1 MFESSSNQ
9 FERER
14 ERKTENLAHW
24 ICYKFQCDCSNWLK
38 WFKWFWFN
46 KIWTMQSE
54 NFQCTFTFGLYH
66 HFSCIHFRIQK
77 QKDALDKWLEKS
89 KCEYILALKG
99 LEWKIEFTPI
109 EHVLQLN
116 FTLKIVH
123 FRFSFKQMPADFFHT
138 IFFCMLQINSKFF
151 FFISELDSVHCFL
164 CQQRQLFHL

>member
-1 MFESSSNQ
+1 
-9 FERER
+9 
-14 ERKTENLAHW
+14 
-24 ICYKFQCDCSNWLK
+24 
-38 WFKWFWFN
+38 
-46 KIWTMQSE
+46 MQSE

-123 FRFSFKQMPADFFHT
+123 FRFSFKQMAADFFHT

-151 FFISELDSVHCFL
+151 FFFISELDSVHCFL
-164 CQQRQLFHL
+164 CQHRQLFHL

>member
-1 MFESSSNQ
+1 
-9 FERER
+9 
-14 ERKTENLAHW
+14 
-24 ICYKFQCDCSNWLK
+24 
-38 WFKWFWFN
+38 
-46 KIWTMQSE
+46 MQSE

-66 HFSCIHFRIQK
+66 HFSCIPFRIQK

-99 LEWKIEFTPI
+99 LDWKIEFTPI

-123 FRFSFKQMPADFFHT
+123 FRFSFKQMAADFFHT

-164 CQQRQLFHL
+164 CQHRQLFHFVNKKLIIFHFEQLSPRPNVDTPKTGPKTLVDGDAQAKLHDFSTFS